1 MNLGRTRHIHLV
13 AIGGIGMSGIA
24 EILVN
29 SGFTVTGSDLVEGP
43 ALERLRSFGVHCS
56 VGHRAEQVAGA
67 DVLVFSTA
75 VAPDNPEILEARRR
89 GIPVIGRGEM
99 LAELMRLKH
108 GIAVA
113 GSHGKTTTS
122 SLVADVLFAGGLDP
136 TAIIGGRLHSFG
148 SNARLGAGPYIVA
161 EADESDGSFLRLSPT
176 WVVVTN
182 VDREHLDHYGSFEA
196 LQNAFRNFLGRVPF
210 YGAAIVCMEDPV
222 LRDLL
227 PDLSCRLV
235 GYGFGE
241 DAALRGEIL
250 EQNSKGTRFT
260 WKTADFSGEVELP
273 VLGEHNLLNALA
285 AIAVGLEL
293 DLSPEAIGRGLGR
306 FEGVGRRFDVK
317 GEAGGVLVV
326 DDYGHHP
333 TEITATLSAL
343 AKHFQRPLYV
353 VFQPHR
359 YSRTQLLAEDFP
371 PAFDAADDL
380 IVTEIYAAS
389 EAPIEGIHG
398 EFLARKIRE
407 RGRTTARH
415 FVDRDEIAAHLLEE
429 LEPGDILVTL
439 GAGNLNQFADDF
451 LEKLRSR

>member
-29 SGFTVTGSDLVEGP
+29 SGFTVTGSDLVEGQ
-43 ALERLRSFGVHCS
+43 ALERLRSLGVGCE
-56 VGHRAEQVAGA
+56 VGHRAEQVEGA
-67 DVLVFSTA
+67 DVVVYSTA

-99 LAELMRLKH
+99 LAELTRLKH

-122 SLVADVLFAGGLDP
+122 SLVAELLHAGGLDP
-136 TAIIGGRLHSFG
+136 TAVVGGRLHRFG
-148 SNARLGAGPYIVA
+148 SNARLGAGPYIVV

-176 WVVVTN
+176 WAVVTN

-196 LQNAFRNFLGRVPF
+196 LQRAFVEFLGRVPF
-210 YGAAIVCMEDPV
+210 YGAAIVCLEDPV
-222 LRDLL
+222 LRSLL
-227 PDLSCRLV
+227 PQLACRQV

-241 DAALRGEIL
+241 EAALRGEIL
-250 EQNSKGTRFT
+250 EQNSKGTRFA
-260 WKTADFSGEVELP
+260 WKTKDFRGEVELP

-293 DLSPEAIGRGLGR
+293 DLAPEAIARGLGR
-306 FEGVGRRFDVK
+306 FQGVGRRFDVK

-333 TEITATLSAL
+333 TEIEATLEAL
-343 AKHFQRPLYV
+343 ARHFQRPLRV

-359 YSRTQLLAEDFP
+359 YSRTQLLADEFP
-371 PAFDAADDL
+371 PAFDPAESL

-389 EAPIEGIHG
+389 EAPIEGIDG
-398 EFLARKIRE
+398 ELLARKIRE
-407 RGRTTARH
+407 RGKTPARH
-415 FVDRDEIAAHLLEE
+415 LVDREEIAERLLEE
-429 LEPGDILVTL
+429 LQPGDVLVTL
-439 GAGNLNQFADDF
+439 GAGNLNRFAEDF
-451 LEKLRSR
+451 LARLRQR

>member
-1 MNLGRTRHIHLV
+1 MV

-29 SGFTVTGSDLVEGP
+29 SGFMVTGSDIAEGP
-43 ALERLRSFGVHCS
+43 ALARLRDLGITCHL
-56 VGHRAEQVAGA
+56 GHAAGQVEGA
-67 DVLVFSTA
+67 HVLVYSTA
-75 VAPDNPEILEARRR
+75 VSPDNPEILEARRR

-122 SLVADVLFAGGLDP
+122 SLVAEVLHAGGLDP
-136 TAIIGGRLHSFG
+136 TAVIGGRLHSFG

-176 WVVVTN
+176 WAVVTN
-182 VDREHLDHYGSFEA
+182 IDREHLDHYGSFEA
-196 LQNAFRNFLGRVPF
+196 LQRAFYEFLGRVPF
-210 YGAAIVCMEDPV
+210 YGAAIVCLEDPV
-222 LRDLL
+222 LRELL
-227 PDLSCRLV
+227 PDLPCRQV

-241 DAALRGEIL
+241 AAALRGEIL
-250 EQNSKGTRFT
+250 EQNSKGTRFS
-260 WKTADFSGEVELP
+260 WKTTSFSGEVELP
-273 VLGEHNLLNALA
+273 ILGEHNLLNALA

-293 DLSPEAIGRGLGR
+293 DLSPEAIARGLGR
-306 FEGVGRRFDVK
+306 FQGVGRRFDVK

-333 TEITATLSAL
+333 TEIAATLEAL
-343 AKHFQRPLYV
+343 RRHFQRPLKV

-359 YSRTQLLAEDFP
+359 FSRTQLLMDEFP
-371 PAFDAADDL
+371 AAFDVADDL

-389 EAPIEGIHG
+389 EAPIEGVSG
-398 EFLARKIRE
+398 EALARRIRE
-407 RGRTTARH
+407 RGRTAARH
-415 FVDRDEIAAHLLEE
+415 LVDREEIAATLREE

-439 GAGNLNQFADDF
+439 GAGNLNLFAEEF
-451 LEKLRSR
+451 LATLRRERGA

>member
-1 MNLGRTRHIHLV
+1 MNLGRTRHVHLV

-43 ALERLRSFGVHCS
+43 TLARLRDLGVTCK
-56 VGHRAEQVAGA
+56 VGHVAEQVAGA
-67 DVLVFSTA
+67 DVVVFSTA
-75 VAPDNPEILEARRR
+75 VAADNPELLEARRR

-122 SLVADVLFAGGLDP
+122 SLVAEVLFAGGLDP
-136 TAIIGGRLHSFG
+136 TAVIGGRLHSFG

-176 WVVVTN
+176 WAVVTN

-196 LQNAFRNFLGRVPF
+196 LQKSFLYFLGRVPF
-210 YGAAIVCMEDPV
+210 YGAAIVCLEDPV
-222 LRDLL
+222 LRDILHEL
-227 PDLSCRLV
+227 KCRQV

-260 WKTADFSGEVELP
+260 WKTATLSGEVELP
-273 VLGEHNLLNALA
+273 ILGEHNLLNALA

-293 DLSPEAIGRGLGR
+293 DLAPEAIARGLGR
-306 FEGVGRRFDVK
+306 FQGVGRRFDVK

-333 TEITATLSAL
+333 TEIAATLQAL
-343 AKHFQRPLYV
+343 AKHFQRPLKV

-359 YSRTQLLAEDFP
+359 YSRTQLLLEEFP

-380 IVTEIYAAS
+380 IVTEIYEAS
-389 EAPIEGIHG
+389 EAPIDGIDG
-398 EFLARKIRE
+398 ELLARKVRD
-407 RGRTTARH
+407 RGETPARH
-415 FVDRDEIAAHLLEE
+415 LVDREEIAALLRER
-429 LEPGDILVTL
+429 LEPGDVLVTL
-439 GAGNLNQFADDF
+439 GAGNLNRFAEEF
-451 LEKLRSR
+451 LDILRAI